1 MNSESWEKL
10 KSLGEELSIAEA
22 NRTYLSEFRK
32 SKKAMLMV
40 ECEQKNPSATI
51 AKQERYAYS
60 HPEYLELIDG
70 LRVATEVAAKLKH
83 EVAVWQM
90 RFETWR
96 TQQATMRAEMNI
108 R

>member
-1 MNSESWEKL
+1 MNSESWESL
-10 KSLGEELSIAEA
+10 KRLGEELSTAEA
-22 NRTYLSEFRK
+22 NRTYLIEFRK

-40 ECEQKNPSATI
+40 ECESNDPTASI

-60 HPEYLELIDG
+60 HPEYLELIEG
-70 LRVATEVAAKLKH
+70 LRVATEHSARLKH
-83 EVAVWQM
+83 EISVWQM

-96 TQQATMRAEMNI
+96 TQQATIRAEMNI